1 MRLLRLY
8 GMLFSLSLRRQIAF
22 RADFFFEIGRTII
35 GVITALA
42 ALLAVF
48 TRTTQLGG
56 FSAGEAVALLGTFQI
71 VSGLRQALVE
81 PNLRFNGQ
89 QIANGSFDAVLTQ
102 PAPAIFLTSLGGAA
116 PLALVQ
122 PALGVLVVVAG
133 TVYSDS
139 RPTIV
144 GVLAWVVLVLA
155 AGVVMWATRCIIAAA
170 VFWALGISLDVA
182 YDGAWQLGA
191 YPTTML
197 AQPLRTLFYVVPVA
211 FIATVPTAVL
221 VGKLTPTWALTGI
234 AAAAIATALAIGIW
248 RLGIRNYTSAT
259 S

>member
-8 GMLFSLSLRRQIAF
+8 GLLFSLSLRRQLTF
-22 RADFFFEIGRTII
+22 RADLAFEIGRTIV

-48 TRTTQLGG
+48 TRTTELGG
-56 FSAGEAVALLGTFQI
+56 FTASQAIALLGTFQI

-89 QIANGSFDAVLTQ
+89 QIADGSFDAVLTQ

-116 PLALVQ
+116 PLARLQ
-122 PALGVLVVVAG
+122 PAVGVIVVITAM
-133 TVYSDS
+133 TNSES
-139 RPTIV
+139 RPTMLGIS
-144 GVLAWVVLVLA
+144 AWVILVLA
-155 AGVVMWATRCIIAAA
+155 GSVVMWATRCIIAAA

-197 AQPLRTLFYVVPVA
+197 DQPLRAVFYVVPVA

-221 VGKLTPTWALTGI
+221 VDKASPIWALVGLF
-234 AAAAIATALAIGIW
+234 AAAITTTFAIAIW
-248 RLGIRNYTSAT
+248 RMGIRNYTSAT

>member
-22 RADFFFEIGRTII
+22 RADFFFEIGRTIV
-35 GVITALA
+35 GVVTALA

-48 TRTTQLGG
+48 TRTTGLGG

-122 PALGVLVVVAG
+122 PALGVLVVVGG
-133 TVYSDS
+133 TFYSGS
-139 RPTIV
+139 RPSII
-144 GVLAWVVLVLA
+144 GVLAWAVLVLA

-211 FIATVPTAVL
+211 FIASVPTAVL

-234 AAAAIATALAIGIW
+234 AAATTATALATGIW

>member
-1 MRLLRLY
+1 MRLFRLY
-8 GMLFSLSLRRQIAF
+8 GMLFSLSLRRQVAF
-22 RADFFFEIGRTII
+22 RADLAFEISGTII
-35 GVITALA
+35 GVTAALA

-56 FSAGEAVALLGTFQI
+56 FTASEAVALLGTYQV

-89 QIANGSFDAVLTQ
+89 QVANGSFDAVLTQ

-122 PALGVLVVVAG
+122 PVLGALVILATIFYGDSQPTAIGIIAWIALVVAG
-133 TVYSDS
+133 T
-139 RPTIV
+139 
-144 GVLAWVVLVLA
+144 
-155 AGVVMWATRCIIAAA
+155 VVMWATRCIIAAA
-170 VFWALGISLDVA
+170 VFWSLGLALDVA
-182 YDGAWQLGA
+182 YDGIWQLGA

-197 AQPLRTLFYVVPVA
+197 SQPLRTLCYVIPVA
-211 FIATVPTAVL
+211 FIATVPTAAL
-221 VGKLTPTWALTGI
+221 VGNLAPVWALAGI
-234 AAAAIATALAIGIW
+234 AAAFVASALALVIW